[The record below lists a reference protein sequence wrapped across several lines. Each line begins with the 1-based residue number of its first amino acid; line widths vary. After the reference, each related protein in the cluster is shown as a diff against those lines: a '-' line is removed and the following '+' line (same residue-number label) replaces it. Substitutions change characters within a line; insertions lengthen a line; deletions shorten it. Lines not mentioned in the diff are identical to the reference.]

1 MTKFKEKSSNGIF
14 TQLSKIGSLRLTISL
29 NIYSQNYS
37 FRRSISP
44 IWWLRNAA
52 LVPLVVTFN
61 LAPIFGRCRTRET
74 LYFEKYIVRSI
85 VSG

>member
-1 MTKFKEKSSNGIF
+1 MTSSRKQQQRYFYSVVKNR
-14 TQLSKIGSLRLTISL
+14 QSQADYISL

-37 FRRSISP
+37 FRRPISP

-52 LVPLVVTFN
+52 LDPLVVTFN